1 MKSLAGGERAGS
13 VRTVDL
19 VVLVA
24 PAASETPGGERAV
37 ADACS
42 AALSDGVC
50 VFEPPADEHVRIADV
65 AIELGVSEA
74 AIAVR
79 GPGGEAVRR
88 IRFTPGDEAIERLRS
103 TGLIAGT
110 LAEGLR
116 RAPPPPAEMP
126 RKPEAPKPA
135 APVRAPPVTA
145 SPPTFW
151 LDLGAVAGPALDDGS
166 WKGGPSLRASY
177 AIAGLPIS
185 GLLSLRHAY
194 RQPDEAELSVHWFSG
209 SVGLGGQLL
218 LLDERLWL
226 HARVELVGELIA
238 AFASDPFTGREDE
251 ASRWLG
257 GGRAGLDVAWMPHRN
272 VGPYVGFDLTW
283 LQSGTR
289 VSIRDDATGRA
300 PPYELAPSLGL
311 RLAIP

>member
-1 MKSLAGGERAGS
+1 
-13 VRTVDL
+13 VDL

-24 PAASETPGGERAV
+24 PAASETPGGESAL

-50 VFEPPADEHVRIADV
+50 VFVPPLGEHTKV
-65 AIELGVSEA
+65 AEVAVELGDNEA
-74 AIAVR
+74 GITVR

-88 IRFTPGDEAIERLRS
+88 IRFAQGDETIERLRS

-116 RAPPPPAEMP
+116 RAPPQVEPP
-126 RKPEAPKPA
+126 RKPAPVEPA
-135 APVRAPPVTA
+135 PPVRAPGVVKA
-145 SPPTFW
+145 PPTFW
-151 LDLGAVAGPALDDGS
+151 LDLAAVAGPALDDGS

-177 AIAGLPIS
+177 TIAGLPIS
-185 GLLSLRHAY
+185 GLVSARYGY
-194 RQPDEAELSVHWFSG
+194 RRPDEAELSVHGFSG

-238 AFASDPFTGREDE
+238 AFASDPFTGREDQ

-257 GGRAGLDVAWMPHRN
+257 GGRAGADVAWMPHRN
-272 VGPYVGFDLTW
+272 VGPYAGFDLTW

-300 PPYELAPSLGL
+300 PPYELGPSLGV

>member
-1 MKSLAGGERAGS
+1 LKSLARSERAGS
-13 VRTVDL
+13 VPSVDL

-42 AALSDGVC
+42 AALSDGAC
-50 VFEPPADEHVRIADV
+50 VFEPPAGEHTRVGNV
-65 AIELGVSEA
+65 AIELGASEA
-74 AIAVR
+74 RIVVR

-116 RAPPPPAEMP
+116 HAPPPPAEIA
-126 RKPEAPKPA
+126 KTTEAPKPA
-135 APVRAPPVTA
+135 APVRAAPVVA
-145 SPPTFW
+145 PPPTFW

-177 AIAGLPIS
+177 AIAGLPIA
-185 GLLSLRHAY
+185 GLVSARYGY
-194 RQPDEAELSVHWFSG
+194 RRADEAELSVHWFSG

-238 AFASDPFTGREDE
+238 AFASDPFTGREDQ

-300 PPYELAPSLGL
+300 PPYELGPSLGL
-311 RLAIP
+311 RVAIP